1 MYLYALSY
9 LILFIMES
17 QGDAVVIFGLH
28 RFINVLAVSLSDN
41 FEEILQM
48 LPVLA
53 LFMHSL
59 F

>member
-1 MYLYALSY
+1 
-9 LILFIMES
+9 MES